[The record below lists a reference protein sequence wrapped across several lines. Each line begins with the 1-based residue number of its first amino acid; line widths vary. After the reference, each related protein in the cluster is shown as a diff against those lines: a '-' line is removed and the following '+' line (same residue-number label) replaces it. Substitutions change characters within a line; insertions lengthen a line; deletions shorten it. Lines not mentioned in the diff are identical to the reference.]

1 MSDQAE
7 NGIELPA
14 PTAWPM
20 VLACGVTLLGAGY
33 LMHPMLAILGMA
45 AVLLGCAG
53 WFRDVLPVER
63 VEVVPVIEQPAV
75 APSPRGVLALQAGTN
90 AHRMRLPLEVYP
102 YAVGVKAGLAG
113 GAAMAIV
120 GCLFGLLTHGSI
132 WYPINLL
139 AAAGSARLT
148 EATTAELARFSAGGL
163 ILASVAHLSLSVLVG
178 ILYAALL
185 PIFSRR
191 PILTAA
197 VLLPMLMS
205 GITWAL
211 LRAVNP
217 AAGRAHRVD
226 LVHRLASGVRRGGRV
241 GRVPHRAHRDRPIVA
256 PSLAGRARGWRT
268 SSRDGGHLADAAAR

>member
-1 MSDQAE
+1 MSDQVE

-20 VLACGVTLLGAGY
+20 VLAGGVTLLGAGY
-33 LMHPMLAILGMA
+33 LMHPMLAIVGLA
-45 AVLLGCAG
+45 AVLLGCVG

-63 VEVVPVIEQPAV
+63 EEVVPVVEQQPV
-75 APSPRGVLALQAGTN
+75 APSPARALALPAGTN

-102 YAVGVKAGLAG
+102 YSVGLKAGLAG

-120 GCLFGLLTHGSI
+120 GCTFGLLTHGSI

-139 AAAGSARLT
+139 AAAGSATLT
-148 EATTAELARFSAGGL
+148 RAGSAELARFSTRGL
-163 ILASVAHLSLSVLVG
+163 ILASMAHLSLSVLVG

-191 PILTAA
+191 PMLTA
-197 VLLPMLMS
+197 VVFLPVLMS

-211 LRAVNP
+211 LEAVNP
-217 AAGRAHRVD
+217 LLNERIEWTWFIASQVAFGVLAGWIVSRTEPIATAQSLPLAVRAGLEV
-226 LVHRLASGVRRGGRV
+226 GGR
-241 GRVPHRAHRDRPIVA
+241 RR
-256 PSLAGRARGWRT
+256 RT
-268 SSRDGGHLADAAAR
+268 

>member
-20 VLACGVTLLGAGY
+20 VLAGGVALLGAGY
-33 LMHPMLAILGMA
+33 LMHPMLAIVGVA

-63 VEVVPVIEQPAV
+63 EQVVPVVEQPPV
-75 APSPRGVLALQAGTN
+75 APSPRRVLALPVGTD
-90 AHRMRLPLEVYP
+90 AHRMRVPLEVYP
-102 YAVGVKAGLAG
+102 YAVGLKAGLAG

-120 GCLFGLLTHGSI
+120 GCTFGLLTHGSI
-132 WYPINLL
+132 WYPINLF

-148 EATTAELARFSAGGL
+148 QAGTGELARFSAGGL
-163 ILASVAHLSLSVLVG
+163 ILASVPHLSLSVLIG

-191 PILTAA
+191 PMLTAWLFIP
-197 VLLPMLMS
+197 VLMS

-217 AAGRAHRVD
+217 LLNERIEWIWFIASQVAFGVLAGWVVSRTEPIATAQSLPLALRAG
-226 LVHRLASGVRRGGRV
+226 LEASG
-241 GRVPHRAHRDRPIVA
+241 
-256 PSLAGRARGWRT
+256 LARETHHGN
-268 SSRDGGHLADAAAR
+268 HP

>member
-20 VLACGVTLLGAGY
+20 VLACGITLVGAGY
-33 LMHPMLAILGMA
+33 LMHPMLAIAGVA

-63 VEVVPVIEQPAV
+63 EEVVPVVDQLPV
-75 APSPRGVLALQAGTN
+75 VRSPRAVLPLGVGASG
-90 AHRMRLPLEVYP
+90 HRMRLPLEVYP
-102 YAVGVKAGLAG
+102 YSVGLKAGLAG

-120 GCLFGLLTHGSI
+120 GCLSGLLTHGSI

-139 AAAGSARLT
+139 AAAGSAALSG
-148 EATTAELARFSAGGL
+148 ATGAELAQFSPGGL

-178 ILYAALL
+178 VLYAALL
-185 PIFSRR
+185 PMFSRR
-191 PILTAA
+191 PILTAGLIIP
-197 VLLPMLMS
+197 VLMS

-211 LRAVNP
+211 LQAVNP
-217 AAGRAHRVD
+217 LLNQRIEWTWFVASQVAFGVVAGWVVSRSERIATAQALPLAVRAGFEATG
-226 LVHRLASGVRRGGRV
+226 L
-241 GRVPHRAHRDRPIVA
+241 PRAPREGERP
-256 PSLAGRARGWRT
+256 
-268 SSRDGGHLADAAAR
+268 

>member
-14 PTAWPM
+14 PTAWPI
-20 VLACGVTLLGAGY
+20 VLAGGVTLLGAGY
-33 LMHPMLAILGMA
+33 LMHPTLAIVGVA

-63 VEVVPVIEQPAV
+63 EQVVPVVEQPPV
-75 APSPRGVLALQAGTN
+75 APSPRRVLALPVGTD
-90 AHRMRLPLEVYP
+90 AHRMRVPLEVYP
-102 YAVGVKAGLAG
+102 YAVGLKAGLAG

-120 GCLFGLLTHGSI
+120 GCTFGLLTHGSI
-132 WYPINLL
+132 WYPINLF
-139 AAAGSARLT
+139 AAAGSAGLT
-148 EATTAELARFSAGGL
+148 QAGTAELARFSLGGL

-191 PILTAA
+191 PMLTAWLFIP
-197 VLLPMLMS
+197 VLMS

-217 AAGRAHRVD
+217 LLNERIEWIWFIASQVAFGVLAGWVVSRTEPIATVQSLPLALRAG
-226 LVHRLASGVRRGGRV
+226 LEASG
-241 GRVPHRAHRDRPIVA
+241 
-256 PSLAGRARGWRT
+256 LARETHHGN
-268 SSRDGGHLADAAAR
+268 HP

>member
-1 MSDQAE
+1 MSKEPEKD
-7 NGIELPA
+7 IVLPA

-20 VLACGVTLLGAGY
+20 VLAGGVTLLGAGY
-33 LMHPMLAILGMA
+33 LMHPMLAVMGLA
-45 AVLLGCAG
+45 AVLLACAG

-63 VEVVPVIEQPAV
+63 EEVVPVIEQAQV
-75 APSPRGVLALQAGTN
+75 APSSRAVLALEAGTN

-102 YAVGVKAGLAG
+102 YSVGLKAGLAG

-148 EATTAELARFSAGGL
+148 EATTAELAQFSPGGL

-191 PILTAA
+191 PILTAW
-197 VLLPMLMS
+197 VFIPVLMS

-211 LRAVNP
+211 LEAVNP
-217 AAGRAHRVD
+217 LLNERIEWTWFIGSQVAFGVFAGWVVSRTE
-226 LVHRLASGVRRGGRV
+226 
-241 GRVPHRAHRDRPIVA
+241 PIA
-256 PSLAGRARGWRT
+256 IAQTLPL
-268 SSRDGGHLADAAAR
+268 AARAGLETGGLYRETHDGETP

>member
-63 VEVVPVIEQPAV
+63 VEVVPVIEPPAV
-75 APSPRGVLALQAGTN
+75 APSPRGVLALQAGAN

-197 VLLPMLMS
+197 VFLPMLMS

-217 AAGRAHRVD
+217 VLDERIEWTWFIASQVAFGVVAGWVVSRTEPIATAQSLPLALRAGLEVGGLHHETHDGDD
-226 LVHRLASGVRRGGRV
+226 L
-241 GRVPHRAHRDRPIVA
+241 
-256 PSLAGRARGWRT
+256 
-268 SSRDGGHLADAAAR
+268 

>member
-1 MSDQAE
+1 MSDPAE

-14 PTAWPM
+14 PTAWPV
-20 VLACGVTLLGAGY
+20 VLACGITLLGAGY
-33 LMHPMLAILGMA
+33 LMHPMLAIVGVI
-45 AVLLGCAG
+45 AVLLSCAG

-63 VEVVPVIEQPAV
+63 TEVVPVFQQPPV
-75 APSPRGVLALQAGTN
+75 TPSPLGALALRVGDD

-102 YAVGVKAGLAG
+102 YSVGLKAGLAG

-120 GCLFGLLTHGSI
+120 GCTFGLVTHGSI

-139 AAAGSARLT
+139 AAAGSATLT
-148 EATTAELARFSAGGL
+148 RADSAELARFSPGGL
-163 ILASVAHLSLSVLVG
+163 ILASVVHLSLSILVG

-197 VLLPMLMS
+197 VSIPVLMS

-211 LRAVNP
+211 LRVVNP
-217 AAGRAHRVD
+217 LLDQRIEWIWFIASQVAFGVLAGWVVSRSEPIATAQTLPLALRAG
-226 LVHRLASGVRRGGRV
+226 LEASGLYRET
-241 GRVPHRAHRDRPIVA
+241 P
-256 PSLAGRARGWRT
+256 
-268 SSRDGGHLADAAAR
+268 DGDT

>member
-14 PTAWPM
+14 PTAWPI
-20 VLACGVTLLGAGY
+20 VLAGGVTLLGAGY
-33 LMHPMLAILGMA
+33 LMHPTLAIVGVA

-63 VEVVPVIEQPAV
+63 EQVVPVVEQPPV
-75 APSPRGVLALQAGTN
+75 APSPRRVLALPVGTD
-90 AHRMRLPLEVYP
+90 AHRMRVPLEVYP
-102 YAVGVKAGLAG
+102 YAVGLKAGLAG

-120 GCLFGLLTHGSI
+120 GCTFGLLTHGSI
-132 WYPINLL
+132 WYPINLF
-139 AAAGSARLT
+139 AAAGSAGLT
-148 EATTAELARFSAGGL
+148 QAGTAELARFSLGGL
-163 ILASVAHLSLSVLVG
+163 ILASVALLSLSVLVG

-191 PILTAA
+191 PMLTAWLFIP
-197 VLLPMLMS
+197 VLMS

-217 AAGRAHRVD
+217 LLNERIEWIWFIASQVAFGVLAGWVVSRTEPIATVQSLPLALRAG
-226 LVHRLASGVRRGGRV
+226 LEASG
-241 GRVPHRAHRDRPIVA
+241 
-256 PSLAGRARGWRT
+256 LARETHHGN
-268 SSRDGGHLADAAAR
+268 HP